1 MGGEGYGHM
10 GPFCLG
16 DRTFDSDMVDLAI
29 IVLALSLCIEIGI
42 GASGDCKDC
51 AMS

>member
-16 DRTFDSDMVDLAI
+16 DRTFDSDMVDLA
-29 IVLALSLCIEIGI
+29 LSLCIEIGI
-42 GASGDCKDC
+42 GASDDGKDC
-51 AMS
+51 TMS